1 MDGWRYMTTME
12 PQKRGWKPG
21 KICRCRKGRAV
32 CETRVDQKVRKGFN
46 DAGRVFREVILLIE
60 NVHSM
65 GKPEVISSENERKKE
80 SLRWG
85 RD

>member
-1 MDGWRYMTTME
+1 M
-12 PQKRGWKPG
+12 
-21 KICRCRKGRAV
+21 
-32 CETRVDQKVRKGFN
+32 DQKVRKGFN

-65 GKPEVISSENERKKE
+65 GKPGVVSSENERKKE